1 MSDDQIVHEDPAN
14 QQPIRIA
21 TLWSSWQIGYNL
33 VWAYTG
39 ALAVD
44 LGATGIQQSMVT
56 GVQTFG
62 NSSMQWAWGSLSDR
76 FGRRPFLLLGLLA
89 VGITAALIPLAQTA
103 WQLILLLLVPTVV
116 GSAAI
121 PAWNGLLGDITTMQG
136 RGRFVGIITA
146 IGTISAAISLV
157 VIGYF
162 ATSIGLSGIA
172 EYQVPMYVAAISLT
186 LSAICLLVMIE
197 TVHPSKRRVFNI
209 RNSIKRT
216 PHFVRFLI
224 VNTLFFAAMGAAW
237 PLFPIITRGILNV
250 NLFLI
255 GIFTAIFNICSG
267 IAQIWGGRLTDR
279 FGRKPMLLIARS
291 LIFIAPLSSSLG
303 ALTGNIWFLIPTN
316 ISGGFLTGLFI
327 VSSTAWLL
335 DSAPKIHRGTVVA
348 LFNFF
353 TGTSSF
359 AAALLSGFILDYIS
373 QLMPYTTAVIL
384 MMFTIV
390 VIRIIVS
397 MGYLTI
403 NETLVKTPA
412 PTVPRIPGPDRA
424 P

>member
-1 MSDDQIVHEDPAN
+1 MSDDQPLQEESMN
-14 QQPIRIA
+14 QQPIRVA
-21 TLWSSWQIGYNL
+21 SLWSSWQIGANL

-56 GVQTFG
+56 GVQTLG
-62 NSSMQWAWGSLSDR
+62 NSSLQWAWGSLSDR

-103 WQLILLLLVPTVV
+103 WQLILLLLVPTVI

-146 IGTISAAISLV
+146 IGTISAAVALII
-157 VIGYF
+157 IGYF

-172 EYQVPMYVAAISLT
+172 EYQAPMYVAALT
-186 LSAICLLVMIE
+186 LTLAAICVLAMVE
-197 TVHPSKRRVFNI
+197 TVRPSKRRVFHI
-209 RNSIKRT
+209 RKSIKGT
-216 PHFVRFLI
+216 PHFVRFLV
-224 VNTLFFAAMGAAW
+224 VNTVFFAAMGAAW
-237 PLFPIITRGILNV
+237 PLFPIVTRGILNV
-250 NLFLI
+250 NLFFI

-267 IAQIWGGRLTDR
+267 IAQIWGGTLTDR
-279 FGRKPMLLIARS
+279 FGRKPMIFISRS
-291 LIFIAPLSSSLG
+291 LIFAAPLSSLLA
-303 ALTGNIWFLIPTN
+303 ALTGNIWLLIPTN
-316 ISGGFLTGLFI
+316 IAGGLFTGLFI

-353 TGTSSF
+353 TGVSSF
-359 AAALLSGFILDYIS
+359 AAAMVSGFVLDYIS
-373 QLMPYTTAVIL
+373 LLLPYTTAVIL
-384 MMFTIV
+384 MMLTIV
-390 VIRIIVS
+390 FIRIIVS

-412 PTVPRIPGPDRA
+412 PTIPRIPGPERA